1 MAKATIE
8 FNDVDG
14 LVEMTVKLD
23 GPFDI
28 TSHAHRQANIVINY
42 LDSVNAPAPDLSKLG
57 DKVDHTPPKSMI
69 HLPVPK
75 FIQAVR
81 GH

>member
-14 LVEMTVKLD
+14 LVEMTVKMD

-42 LDSVNAPAPDLSKLG
+42 LDSVNAPAPDLSQLG

-75 FIQAVR
+75 LIQAVR

>member
-14 LVEMTVKLD
+14 LVEMTVTLD
-23 GPFDI
+23 GSFDV

-42 LDSVNAPAPDLSKLG
+42 LDSVNAPAPDMNKLG
-57 DKVDHTPPKSMI
+57 EAVNHTPPKSMI

-75 FIQAVR
+75 FIQTVR

>member
-8 FNDVDG
+8 FDDVDG
-14 LVEMTVKLD
+14 LVNITVKLD

-42 LDSVNAPAPDLSKLG
+42 LDSVNAPAPDLSQLG
-57 DKVDHTPPKSMI
+57 DKVHHTPPKSMI

-75 FIQAVR
+75 AIQAVR

>member
-8 FNDVDG
+8 FDDVDG
-14 LVEMTVKLD
+14 LVNITVKLD

-42 LDSVNAPAPDLSKLG
+42 LDSVNAPAPDMNKLG
-57 DKVDHTPPKSMI
+57 EAVNHTPPKSMVK
-69 HLPVPK
+69 LTVPK
-75 FIQAVR
+75 LIKTVR